1 MTYTAIY
8 KRDTDGDA
16 WLVHIQGVAGCH
28 TYGRTLAQA
37 RERIREALGL
47 FIEDAESVE
56 ILDDIEIAKT
66 TKATIA
72 RARRARDKAA
82 EAQEAASSAM
92 REAIARLRGAG
103 LTVRDVGDLLG
114 LSHQRVAK
122 IASDASSGEA
132 A

>member
-8 KRDTDGDA
+8 KRDPDDDA
-16 WLVHIQGVAGCH
+16 WLVHIHEVAGCH

-47 FIEDAESVE
+47 FAEDADTVEIIEDV
-56 ILDDIEIAKT
+56 DIART
-66 TKATIA
+66 AKATIA
-72 RARRARDKAA
+72 RARRAREKAA
-82 EAQEAASSAM
+82 EAQEAASSAV
-92 REAIARLRGAG
+92 REAIARLRGEG
-103 LTVRDVGDLLG
+103 LTLRDVGDLLG